1 MGKRGPAPKPTALRL
16 LDGDRPHRINDD
28 EPRARLGLPVCPDEA
43 SSDVRKVWDYT
54 LRELSVMGI
63 AFPADRDSL
72 LCYCEAVV
80 THRRACSLL
89 AQSAIL
95 VKGLHGGLVRNPA
108 VQIQRDAAMQIRVF
122 AQEFGLTPSAR
133 STIRA
138 QEAGVTREQHDAV
151 NPFAGFGT

>member
-16 LDGDRPHRINDD
+16 LDGDRASRVNTD
-28 EPRARLGLPVCPDEA
+28 EPPARVGLPVCPDET
-43 SSDVRKVWDYT
+43 DVEVRKVWDYT

-72 LCYCEAVV
+72 LCYCEAVA
-80 THRRACSLL
+80 THRRACAVL
-89 AQSAIL
+89 AKSAIL
-95 VKGLHGGLVRNPA
+95 VKGLHGGMVRNPA
-108 VQIQRDAAMQIRVF
+108 IQIQRDAAMQIRAF

-138 QEAGVTREQHDAV
+138 QEAGVTREQADAV
-151 NPFAGFGT
+151 NPFAGTG